1 MKLFI
6 LLVVVVGI
14 VAIAQLARV
23 YELTARLRKTK
34 EEDISYADNRLNA
47 KLWLLFMVLFYAS
60 FIVLIARY
68 GDYLPVSA
76 SAHGADVDM
85 LMNFNMYII
94 IGVFFVVNTLLF
106 VFASKY
112 YYRKDRKAK
121 FFPHDNRLELFWTIV
136 PSIVLAVIII
146 FGLRTWNQMTGEAS
160 PDALRVEVYSKQFD
174 WTVRYP
180 GNDNEFGLSN
190 YNLIS
195 TNNPLGIV
203 TSEDI
208 AASLEAIEAEL
219 TALKAEVENERGFLL
234 AEKESIEN
242 ELHGGHGHG
251 HGDHHEMSAEHKA
264 HLEDRL
270 HKIEAILTSG
280 KTSILSEEAYEAKR
294 DKISRLE
301 RHIQR
306 INEIENFSYESNISA
321 WDAGKDDRIV
331 KGEFHLPVRKEVEFI
346 FRSRDVI
353 HSAYMPHFRAQMNC
367 VPGVPTRFK
376 MTPTIT
382 TDSMRLVMGN
392 PEFDYILL
400 CNKVCGAAH
409 FNMAIKI
416 VIDTPEQ
423 YEAWLKGQ
431 AEYVAKEETAPA
443 VEPEPTGN
451 VEEEVEVVVADS
463 QTADAN

>member
-47 KLWLLFMVLFYAS
+47 KLWLLFMVLFYAG
-60 FIVLIARY
+60 FIVLLAKY

-76 SAHGADVDM
+76 SAHGEGVDT
-85 LMNFNMYII
+85 LMDFNMYII
-94 IGVFFVVNTLLF
+94 IAVFFVVNTLLF

-146 FGLRTWNQMTGEAS
+146 FGLRTWNEMTGEAG
-160 PDALRVEVYSKQFD
+160 PDALRVEVYAKQFD

-180 GNDNEFGLSN
+180 GDNNEFGLAN

-195 TNNPLGIV
+195 TTNPLGIV
-203 TSEDI
+203 TAEDI
-208 AASLEAIEAEL
+208 AESLEAIESEL
-219 TALKAEVENERGFLL
+219 AALKAEVENERGVLL
-234 AEKESIEN
+234 SEKAEIEE
-242 ELHGGHGHG
+242 ELHPSHGHG
-251 HGDHHEMSAEHKA
+251 HGDGHEMSAERKA
-264 HLEDRL
+264 HLEARL
-270 HKIEAILTSG
+270 HEVEAALNSG
-280 KTSILSEEAYEAKR
+280 NTTVLSEEAYEAKK

-306 INEIENFSYESNISA
+306 IMEIEDFSYESNINA

-376 MTPTIT
+376 MIPTIT
-382 TDSMRLVMGN
+382 TDSMRLVMNN

-423 YEAWLKGQ
+423 YEAWLKKQ
-431 AEYVAKEETAPA
+431 PEYVAKEETAPA
-443 VEPEPTGN
+443 VEPEAA
-451 VEEEVEVVVADS
+451 ESVEVVVADS
-463 QTADAN
+463 QTAIVE